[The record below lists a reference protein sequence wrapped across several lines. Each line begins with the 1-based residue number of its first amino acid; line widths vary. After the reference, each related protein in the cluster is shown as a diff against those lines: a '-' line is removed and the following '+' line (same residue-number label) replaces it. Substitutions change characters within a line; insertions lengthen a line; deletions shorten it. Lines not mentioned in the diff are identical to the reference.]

1 MMTYT
6 PTTQALI
13 TTFARTQTACPEY
26 GWDHAV
32 VQCRLGYVDGRDLP
46 VARIRRW
53 AEEDGLEPAEFAIH
67 QYRWDEPWWLIA
79 PLGIVASYLTPEC
92 NRVAQTVGCAPED
105 AALTIL
111 TAREVSIPSAT
122 DHVSQYVPED
132 CSTVMCILELRGL
145 SELRWSI
152 PAVIALRDAG
162 LPSIEGDEAQRALC
176 LAVHATDPTTQKDE
190 RLQDAHALH
199 RVEIALTEQR
209 MSEDVDVTQARA
221 EAVAIVDRLRERA
234 ASIDWSE
241 YWP

>member
-13 TTFARTQTACPEY
+13 NTFARTQTACPEY

-53 AEEDGLEPAEFAIH
+53 AEEDGLEPAEYAIH
-67 QYRWDEPWWLIA
+67 QYRWDEPSWLLA

-92 NRVAQTVGCAPED
+92 NRVAQTVGCEPAEV
-105 AALTIL
+105 ALTVL
-111 TAREVSIPSAT
+111 TARQVSIPSAT
-122 DHVSQYVPED
+122 DHVYQYVPED

-152 PAVIALRDAG
+152 PAVMALRDAG
-162 LPSIEGDEAQRALC
+162 LARIEDDEAQRALC
-176 LAVHATDPTTQKDE
+176 LAVHATDPTTLQDE
-190 RLQDAHALH
+190 RLRDADALH
-199 RVEIALTEQR
+199 RVEVTLTEQR
-209 MSEDVDVTQARA
+209 LADGVDVTQARA

-234 ASIDWSE
+234 SSIDWSE